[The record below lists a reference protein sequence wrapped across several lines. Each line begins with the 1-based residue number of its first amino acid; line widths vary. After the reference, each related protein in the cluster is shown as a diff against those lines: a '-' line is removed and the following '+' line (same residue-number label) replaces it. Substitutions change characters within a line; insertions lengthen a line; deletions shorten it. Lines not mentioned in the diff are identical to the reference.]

1 MAAPVLL
8 GPDGMPIDRTRL
20 LVEQA
25 APSLT
30 SVRNIV
36 SDHPADGLTPQRLAR
51 ILREAE
57 ATDARAYLELAE
69 LMEERDLHYLGVLG
83 KRKRGVAQLAMT
95 VEPASNSAD
104 DKIAA
109 ELVRTFVNRLELQ
122 DEVLDLLDAL
132 GKGFSVTEI
141 LWDLSEKQWMP
152 QKLKHRDPRWFRFS
166 LADGET
172 LELWDNAGY
181 IPLAPYQFVQHVAKA
196 KSGLPI
202 RGGLARAAAW
212 SYLFKNLDLKS
223 WVIFAETYG
232 QPIRVGKYGPG
243 ASDDDK
249 RALLTALRN
258 ISQDCAAMIPASM
271 EIEFIEAKMTGSIEL
286 YEKLANFLDQQVSKA
301 VLGQTG
307 TTDAI
312 AGGHAVGKVHQQG
325 QDDIQRSDAK
335 QLEVS
340 LNRDL
345 VKPIVDLNM
354 GPRAKGYPILRIVIE
369 DKAEA
374 LPLAQALAV
383 MVDRGLK
390 VAQTDVRRKLGFDE
404 PSPGDDLLTPAKTN
418 TPAPPSPGG
427 SDASIS
433 ANAAGATEA
442 PIGGATV
449 QNDAIDDL
457 VAEQLADWRKL
468 TAPMVQPILDLAV
481 QCRSFDEFLA
491 QLPGIIP
498 KQNGAALTEALARSL
513 FAGTLA
519 GETGAETHDHA

>member
-1 MAAPVLL
+1 MAVSVLL
-8 GPDGMPIDRTRL
+8 GPDGFPIDRTQL

-36 SDHPADGLTPQRLAR
+36 SEHPADGLTPQRLAR
-51 ILREAE
+51 ILRDAE

-83 KRKRGVAQLAMT
+83 KRKRGVAQLEMT

-104 DKIAA
+104 DKAAA
-109 ELVRTFVNRLELQ
+109 ELIRTFLNRLEIQ
-122 DEVLDLLDAL
+122 DEMLDLLDAI
-132 GKGFSVTEI
+132 GKGYSVTEI
-141 LWDLSEKQWMP
+141 LWDVSGKQWMP
-152 QKLKHRDPRWFRFS
+152 KKLKHRDPRWFRFS
-166 LADGET
+166 LNDGET
-172 LELWDNAGY
+172 LELWDNRGY
-181 IPLAPYQFVQHVAKA
+181 LPLAPYQFVTHIAKA

-202 RGGLARAAAW
+202 RGGLARAVAW
-212 SYLFKNLDLKS
+212 SYLFKNLDLKG

-232 QPIRVGKYGPG
+232 QPIRLGKYGPG
-243 ASDDDK
+243 ASDGDK
-249 RALLTALRN
+249 RALLSAIRN
-258 ISQDCAAMIPASM
+258 IAQDCAAMIPASM
-271 EIEFIEAKMTGSIEL
+271 SVEFLESKITGNVEL
-286 YEKLANFLDQQVSKA
+286 YEKLANYLDQQVSKA

-325 QDDIQRSDAK
+325 QDDIQKSDAK
-335 QLEVS
+335 QLEVT

-345 VKPIVDLNM
+345 VKPIIDLNM
-354 GPRAKGYPILRIVIE
+354 GPRPNGYPILRIVIE
-369 DKAEA
+369 EEAQA

-383 MVDRGLK
+383 MVDRGLQ
-390 VAQTDVRRKLGFDE
+390 VSQTDVRRKLGFDE
-404 PSPGDDLLTPAKTN
+404 PSPGDKVLTPATAN
-418 TPAPPSPGG
+418 TAAPPSPGG
-427 SDASIS
+427 SDASLAAS
-433 ANAAGATEA
+433 AAGAIDA
-442 PIGGATV
+442 PIGGSAV

-468 TAPMVQPILDLAV
+468 TVPMVQPILDLAA

-491 QLPGIIP
+491 QLPGVIP
-498 KQNGAALTEALARSL
+498 KQNNKALTEALARSL

-519 GETGAETHDHA
+519 GETESDLGGN